1 MNDNNCAQYAQD
13 VVSIGFNADMQASE
27 HTMCFLSFHD
37 KKIMEKVMNNLNMKE
52 LKGNLVRVRPSTM
65 GLSEIIVD
73 NTKPNTEYNESV
85 KTFPNAVVDN
95 ENATPAFLNENPL
108 VA

>member
-1 MNDNNCAQYAQD
+1 
-13 VVSIGFNADMQASE
+13 
-27 HTMCFLSFHD
+27 
-37 KKIMEKVMNNLNMKE
+37 MEKVMNNLNMKE

-73 NTKPNTEYNESV
+73 NTKPNTEYNESI
-85 KTFPNAVVDN
+85 KTFPNAVLDN

>member
-27 HTMCFLSFHD
+27 HTMCFLSFHN
-37 KKIMEKVMNNLNMKE
+37 KNIMEKVMNNLNMKE

-65 GLSEIIVD
+65 SLSEIIV
-73 NTKPNTEYNESV
+73 NGSKATTEYKESV
-85 KTFPNAVVDN
+85 KTFPNAAVDN
-95 ENATPAFLNENPL
+95 ENATPAFLNEIPL
-108 VA
+108 IA